1 MVWDKYNNDD
11 IKNIG
16 LQRSV
21 DDWCLNSLLTSFFTF
36 LVVNKCP
43 YNLVGTLHF
52 QHIFFSNS
60 QLVSTRKSGEIKKL
74 QSDITEKQNAI
85 SELEGKVEQKDTEIQ
100 ETETKLKIAEDKM
113 VREKTLAELV
123 APLSKDK
130 RQVMVELLESVQTAN
145 LKKQFDKYLP
155 AVLNE
160 TAEVQESA
168 NIITEHTGDRIN
180 NQSINSNESDDIV
193 NIKRLAGLRS

>member
-1 MVWDKYNNDD
+1 M
-11 IKNIG
+11 
-16 LQRSV
+16 QS
-21 DDWCLNSLLTSFFTF
+21 
-36 LVVNKCP
+36 
-43 YNLVGTLHF
+43 
-52 QHIFFSNS
+52 
-60 QLVSTRKSGEIKKL
+60 EI
-74 QSDITEKQNAI
+74 SEKQNAI
-85 SELEGKVEQKDTEIQ
+85 SELEGKVEQKNTEIQ

-160 TAEVQESA
+160 SVAKEESA
-168 NIITEHTGDRIN
+168 DMITEHTGDRIN
-180 NQSINSNESDDIV
+180 NQTNINEDETIV
-193 NIKRLAGLRS
+193 DIKRLAGLRS

>member
-1 MVWDKYNNDD
+1 MYKDSSWRECRD
-11 IKNIG
+11 I
-16 LQRSV
+16 
-21 DDWCLNSLLTSFFTF
+21 DF
-36 LVVNKCP
+36 LVEPSDVKNTLKILFRNG
-43 YNLVGTLHF
+43 YKYLVA
-52 QHIFFSNS
+52 
-60 QLVSTRKSGEIKKL
+60 E
-74 QSDITEKQNAI
+74 
-85 SELEGKVEQKDTEIQ
+85 EQKNTEIQ

-160 TAEVQESA
+160 SVAKEESA
-168 NIITEHTGDRIN
+168 DMITEHTGDRIN
-180 NQSINSNESDDIV
+180 NQTNINEDETIV
-193 NIKRLAGLRS
+193 DIKRLAGLRS